1 MPRQETSPAWKH
13 EPEEHDFPA
22 AQAYLTLLMSEHDAR
37 TWIGLLRQAPVVTR
51 KAKDI
56 LRSSGLPLLPRHNP
70 HVAADLEK
78 IAAGEKLSPCLVL
91 RGAGGNPAVVADG
104 YHRVCAS
111 YWTDEN
117 CDVPIVLA
125 G

>member
-1 MPRQETSPAWKH
+1 MPRAEPSPIWKH
-13 EPEEHDFPA
+13 EPDEHDFPA
-22 AQAYLTLLMSEHDAR
+22 AAAYLSLLMLDDLAAVKVR
-37 TWIGLLRQAPVVTR
+37 MLRASPLTTR

-56 LRSSGLPLLPRHNP
+56 LRASGLPLLARDSP

-78 IAAGEKLSPCLVL
+78 IAAGERLSPCLVL
-91 RGAGGNPAVVADG
+91 RGRKGSPAVVADG

>member
-1 MPRQETSPAWKH
+1 MPHPEPPPIWKH
-13 EPEEHDFPA
+13 AAEEHDFPA
-22 AQAYLTLLMSEHDAR
+22 ARAYLSLTMPGYDADA
-37 TWIGLLRQAPVVTR
+37 WIGLLRSAPVVLR

-56 LRSSGLPLLPRHNP
+56 LRASGLPLLARDNR